1 MIQII
6 GTKISRSRWKVVNII
21 TNVGVIKTINL
32 ERGIVM
38 NDYQMK
44 KLDKYLEILEP
55 AIKKQADKF
64 FEQGSGV
71 KSTKNEETK
80 IQETT
85 EVQEDDTG
93 VNNV

>member
-6 GTKISRSRWKVVNII
+6 GTKISRSRWKVVNIL

-44 KLDKYLEILEP
+44 KLDKYLERLEP

>member
-1 MIQII
+1 
-6 GTKISRSRWKVVNII
+6 VVNII

-44 KLDKYLEILEP
+44 KLDKYLERLEP

>member
-1 MIQII
+1 MYC
-6 GTKISRSRWKVVNII
+6 KKDCWRSIDWKLIL
-21 TNVGVIKTINL
+21 TL
-32 ERGIVM
+32 ERGIIM

-44 KLDKYLEILEP
+44 KLEKYLKRLEP
-55 AIKKQADKF
+55 AVKKHAENF

-85 EVQEDDTG
+85 EVQEEDIGTE
-93 VNNV
+93 

>member
-32 ERGIVM
+32 ERVIVM

-44 KLDKYLEILEP
+44 KLDKYLERLEP

>member
-1 MIQII
+1 MVQII

-44 KLDKYLEILEP
+44 KLDKYLERLEP

>member
-1 MIQII
+1 MVQIV

-44 KLDKYLEILEP
+44 KLDKYLERLEP

>member
-44 KLDKYLEILEP
+44 KLDKYLERLEP